1 MIREDRGGDA
11 VSIGSKIKELLG
23 IRGMNQAALARKSGI
38 STGLISEYI
47 SGKRPDMTVTT
58 LKKIADALGIHPAYL
73 IEELTI
79 GPADILPHLT
89 VEQREFVLSKES
101 LPWIK
106 VSQEAEKT
114 GITPEKM
121 QSIIKLILE

>member
-1 MIREDRGGDA
+1 MTIIGG
-11 VSIGSKIKELLG
+11 KIKELLS
-23 IRGMNQAALARKSGI
+23 IRGISQAELARRSGI
-38 STGLISEYI
+38 STGLISEYVNA
-47 SGKRPDMTVTT
+47 KRDDMTVTT
-58 LKKIADALGIHPAYL
+58 LKRLADALGIHPAYL
-73 IEELTI
+73 IEEPTI

-89 VEQREFVLSKES
+89 GEQRDFILSRES

-106 VSQEAEKT
+106 VSQEADKT